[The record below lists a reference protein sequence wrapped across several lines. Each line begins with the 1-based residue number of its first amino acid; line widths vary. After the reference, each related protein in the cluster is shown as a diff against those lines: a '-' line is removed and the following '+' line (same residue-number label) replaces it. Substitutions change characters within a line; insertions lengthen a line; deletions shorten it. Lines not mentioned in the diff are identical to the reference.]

1 MKHVRR
7 TMNSNRK
14 GSSKKKGGKKTG
26 DKTKLKKET
35 AFLYFLAH
43 NPHPLQT
50 KKFLSSLLVPSQY
63 SVLREVAVNEL
74 AGNLPETGKSSHK
87 KKQKKDAKTA
97 GRARLTKLA
106 KGELVKSNLH
116 HLADLI
122 RILAEETLTYHDL
135 CP

>member
-7 TMNSNRK
+7 TMNKKTKR
-14 GSSKKKGGKKTG
+14 SSRKGGKKTA

-43 NPHPLQT
+43 NPHRLQN
-50 KKFLSSLLVPSQY
+50 KKFLSSLLLPSQY

-74 AGNLPETGKSSHK
+74 AGNLPETGKSRNK
-87 KKQKKDAKTA
+87 KKKHLKTA

-116 HLADLI
+116 HLLNLI
-122 RILAEETLTYHDL
+122 RILALETLTYHDL